1 MKANSKNY
9 TYAIGRR
16 KESSARIR
24 LFKGKGENL
33 INSKPAKDY
42 FLQEVAKKVLAKPFE
57 VTETADKYYFTGR
70 VMGGGKEGQ
79 LEALV
84 LGIARALSK
93 VSPEK
98 FKIILRKANL
108 LTRDARTRQR
118 RMVGMGGKSRR
129 KKQSP
134 KR

>member
-1 MKANSKNY
+1 MKVNSKNY

-16 KESSARIR
+16 KESSARVR
-24 LFKGKGENL
+24 LFKGKGENQ
-33 INSKPAKDY
+33 INSKPANEY
-42 FLQEVAKKVLAKPFE
+42 FQQEVAKKVLGKPFE
-57 VTETADKYYFTGR
+57 VTETSDKYFFTGR
-70 VMGGGKEGQ
+70 VIGGGKEGQ

-93 VSPEK
+93 VSPDK
-98 FKIILRKANL
+98 FKPQLRKANL
-108 LTRDARTRQR
+108 VTRDSRTRQR